1 MNQTVFHYEEK
12 SLSPSS
18 HKIEGMKKGIERK
31 RKERG
36 RDTLK
41 PELLFRKLQASQ
53 LAEHNQ
59 LVSKQT
65 VTVTSCMK
73 RTQASLTLAE

>member
-12 SLSPSS
+12 SPTPSS

-53 LAEHNQ
+53 LNTTYWLANRQ
-59 LVSKQT
+59 L
-65 VTVTSCMK
+65 
-73 RTQASLTLAE
+73 LLLAA

>member
-53 LAEHNQ
+53 LNTTYWLANRQ
-59 LVSKQT
+59 L
-65 VTVTSCMK
+65 
-73 RTQASLTLAE
+73 LLLAA